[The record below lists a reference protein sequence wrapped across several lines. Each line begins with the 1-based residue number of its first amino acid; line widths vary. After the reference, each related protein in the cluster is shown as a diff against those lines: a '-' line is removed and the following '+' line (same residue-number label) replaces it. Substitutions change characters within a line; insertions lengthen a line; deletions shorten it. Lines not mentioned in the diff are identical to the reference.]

1 VYDRV
6 ASEFIYLL
14 PPIVFPLPQ
23 MGISTTIEVE
33 DVQPVSYS
41 RLSSEEG
48 GEKLWVETDWTGL
61 LPQSIGLKASI
72 QQWTQSLGL
81 KSYPSRVR
89 LVEAVLF
96 TLAVLLII
104 YNAALGS

>member
-1 VYDRV
+1 
-6 ASEFIYLL
+6 
-14 PPIVFPLPQ
+14 

-33 DVQPVSYS
+33 DIQSVSYS

-48 GEKLWVETDWTGL
+48 GEKLWVEMDWTTGL

-72 QQWTQSLGL
+72 QQLTQSLGL
-81 KSYPSRVR
+81 KSYSSRVR
-89 LVEAVLF
+89 LVEAILF
-96 TLAVLLII
+96 TLAVILII

>member
-1 VYDRV
+1 M
-6 ASEFIYLL
+6 FL
-14 PPIVFPLPQ
+14 PYPQ

-33 DVQPVSYS
+33 DVHPGMSYS

-48 GEKLWVETDWTGL
+48 GEKYWVETDWTGL

-72 QQWTQSLGL
+72 QQWTQSFGL

-89 LVEAVLF
+89 LVETVLF
-96 TLAVLLII
+96 TLVVLLII
-104 YNAALGS
+104 YNAALSS

>member
-1 VYDRV
+1 
-6 ASEFIYLL
+6 
-14 PPIVFPLPQ
+14 

-41 RLSSEEG
+41 RFSSEEGG

-96 TLAVLLII
+96 TLAVLFII

>member
-1 VYDRV
+1 
-6 ASEFIYLL
+6 
-14 PPIVFPLPQ
+14 

-41 RLSSEEG
+41 RLSSEE